1 MPAGG
6 IGGVDDR
13 HDGRA
18 DRRGKSA
25 QRDRPSKASASLA
38 AGKARVDGGACAQQP
53 AFPRPGQG
61 EGGTGRR
68 GRTCA
73 LTGLCFLVTV
83 GRQPQR
89 CWLVVVVLVLPGEVL
104 DSLTAFNGVA

>member
-38 AGKARVDGGACAQQP
+38 GGKARVDGGACARATTRIP
-53 AFPRPGQG
+53 AAKGRDWDWEARPHMCPDGPLLPCHG
-61 EGGTGRR
+61 RPATTALLAGGSGTGTTGR
-68 GRTCA
+68 G
-73 LTGLCFLVTV
+73 
-83 GRQPQR
+83 
-89 CWLVVVVLVLPGEVL
+89 
-104 DSLTAFNGVA
+104 S